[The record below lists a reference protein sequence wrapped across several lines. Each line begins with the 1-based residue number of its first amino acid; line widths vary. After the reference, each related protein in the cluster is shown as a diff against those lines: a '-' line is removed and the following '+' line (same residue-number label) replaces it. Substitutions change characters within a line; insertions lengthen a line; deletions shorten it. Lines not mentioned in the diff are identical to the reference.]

1 MGSKRSRQNRQG
13 AASGGGINR
22 TYVIIGAIAVVLL
35 GGFIALVVFDARQ
48 QAASSPPGEVQTYD
62 VGPGG
67 EHSQEDVDYDQTPP
81 TGGVHNPVWQNAG
94 FYDEPVRDETAV
106 HTLEHGAIWIA
117 YDPDLPAD
125 QKAQIRN
132 LVEGQTCMLASPYPD
147 LSAADRRLGLGQAV
161 DAGERRRPQPRALHP
176 GLPPGTADPRARR
189 RLYGR
194 YQRHGLDGPDYPAKH
209 RRSRRDE
216 AVPGWRSLDPDP
228 GHRRRRPGDPGCCGS
243 FSPAGPP
250 ATTRSRP
257 DSPGTCPST
266 TPRPWRWPRSC
277 ATRPRARRSG
287 SLAADWPSRSRPRSG
302 RCRAGWPPGVSLP
315 PAPNRRWPGWV
326 TRPRDGCLA
335 WRRPRR

>member
-22 TYVIIGAIAVVLL
+22 TYVIIGAIVVVLL

-125 QKAQIRN
+125 EKAQIRN

-147 LSAADRRLGLGQAV
+147 LSEPIVASAWGKQLALESADDPNLERFIRAYRQGPQTPEPGAACTG
-161 DAGERRRPQPRALHP
+161 
-176 GLPPGTADPRARR
+176 GTSDT
-189 RLYGR
+189 
-194 YQRHGLDGPDYPAKH
+194 
-209 RRSRRDE
+209 
-216 AVPGWRSLDPDP
+216 V
-228 GHRRRRPGDPGCCGS
+228 
-243 FSPAGPP
+243 
-250 ATTRSRP
+250 
-257 DSPGTCPST
+257 
-266 TPRPWRWPRSC
+266 
-277 ATRPRARRSG
+277 
-287 SLAADWPSRSRPRSG
+287 
-302 RCRAGWPPGVSLP
+302 
-315 PAPNRRWPGWV
+315 
-326 TRPRDGCLA
+326 
-335 WRRPRR
+335 